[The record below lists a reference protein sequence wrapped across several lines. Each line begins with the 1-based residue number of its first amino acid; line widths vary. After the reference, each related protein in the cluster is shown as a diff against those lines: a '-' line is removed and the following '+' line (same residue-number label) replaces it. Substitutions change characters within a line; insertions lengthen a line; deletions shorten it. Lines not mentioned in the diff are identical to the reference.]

1 MKALFYIETP
11 AGEAEGLKAWY
22 SYVSQF
28 SKVSRCRMV
37 RDARQENGHCK
48 IFLAFSDSVA
58 VAARYLV
65 ELLPFFTLKYYAIVH
80 DYNSQC
86 CMVYKNG
93 QCIKSERFDDSVLA
107 VMVKMGY
114 NAAYS
119 QYVQKL
125 FTAVSVDAGDKKQN
139 SARS

>member
-11 AGEAEGLKAWY
+11 IAEAEGLKAWY

-28 SKVSRCRMV
+28 SKVSRCRWV
-37 RDARQENGHCK
+37 RSASQENGHCK

-58 VAARYLV
+58 VSARYIV
-65 ELLPFFTLKYYAIVH
+65 ELLPFFTLKYYAIIH

-86 CMVYKNG
+86 CMIYKNG
-93 QCIKSERFDDSVLA
+93 QCIKSERFDDSVVA

>member
-11 AGEAEGLKAWY
+11 TSEADGLKSWY

-58 VAARYLV
+58 VSARYIV
-65 ELLPFFTLKYYAIVH
+65 ELLPFFTLKYYAIIH

-86 CMVYKNG
+86 CMIYKNG
-93 QCIKSERFDDSVLA
+93 QCIKCEKFDDSVVS

-119 QYVQKL
+119 LYVKKL
-125 FTAVSVDAGDKKQN
+125 FEAVSVDAGDKKQN